1 LPKDLGETSLP
12 SDTQSAPEAR
22 FTIIEESNRPR
33 LDWKIWFPILVLIL
47 IGIVGM
53 ILVNI
58 FVGQERQ
65 QTESEWRIRMGIVA
79 DSRAADVNHWF
90 DQQFG
95 ELYGIAQNQ
104 SVQVY
109 IQQIAALAGDA
120 SQADQVEGLKEYLR
134 NILTVSAE
142 RAGFSVKT
150 NTSVDVNE
158 TQPALGGIMVIDAKG
173 AVIAASP
180 NAPAFDGDLKS
191 FVGNL
196 PPGQK
201 AVSDLFLNSA
211 GVPSLIFVTPILAA
225 QSEGAPVVEIGRI
238 VGVKQVAN
246 DLYPRLVQ
254 PGETTS
260 TGRSVLVQLK
270 DNKILY
276 LSPVVDPQHPIAPL
290 RLQIGI
296 DAPDLDVAF
305 GAQNPGGF
313 ATDKK
318 DYQGTP
324 VLATSRALSAV
335 PWVLV
340 YTVNYNEALGTAE
353 VRFRNL
359 TIVLWLAI
367 ALVAVIIG
375 LVWFYG
381 SSRRATQAA
390 LQFNQ
395 MKQKSEAQ
403 ANLLQLVTD
412 SQPTS
417 IFILDKDDRYTFA
430 NRQAA
435 KDAGIP
441 ASEMQGKPVANVL
454 GPAAAKRVIRL
465 NHQAMDENRNVTEY
479 GPVEIAGKPK
489 MVQSEHIPLKAPAGG
504 ISGVLTVE
512 DDITDFVH
520 ERERRA
526 RTLNQL
532 VKTLVDVVDKRD
544 PFAARHSTRVAHVA
558 RAVAK
563 EMNLS
568 DIEIETADIAGNLLN
583 LGKIL
588 IPEAVLAK
596 TENLTE
602 DERAMIRNSILTS
615 GELLKGIEFDGPVVE
630 TLQQAQA
637 NFDGTGNPPLKGD
650 EIVITARVIAVANA
664 FIGMISDR
672 AFRQALSIDQAIEAL
687 MKGVGKAFDR
697 RVVAALINYLDNHGG
712 REALQNQDTPRA

>member
-1 LPKDLGETSLP
+1 LPERLGEISLP
-12 SDTQSAPEAR
+12 NDTQSAPEAR
-22 FTIIEESNRPR
+22 FTIVEESNRGR
-33 LDWKIWFPILVLIL
+33 LDWKIWFPILALIV

-53 ILVNI
+53 VLVNA

-65 QTESEWRIRMGIVA
+65 QAETEWRIRMGIVA
-79 DSRAADVNHWF
+79 DSRAADVNRWF

-95 ELYGIAQNQ
+95 ELSGIAQNQ
-104 SVQVY
+104 QVQVY
-109 IQQIAALAGDA
+109 IQQIAQLAGDA
-120 SQADQVEGLKEYLR
+120 SQADQVEGLREYLR
-134 NILTVSAE
+134 NIVTVSAD
-142 RAGFSVKT
+142 RAGFSLKQKPDL
-150 NTSVDVNE
+150 DVNE
-158 TQPALGGIMVIDAKG
+158 TQPAVAGMMVIDAKG
-173 AVIAASP
+173 NVIAASP
-180 NAPAFDGDLKS
+180 NAPAFDGDLKA
-191 FVGNL
+191 FVTGVA
-196 PPGQK
+196 PGQK
-201 AVSDLFLNSA
+201 AVSDLFRNSA

-225 QSEGAPVVEIGRI
+225 QSEGAPVVEIGRV
-238 VGVKQVAN
+238 VGVKQVAD

-254 PGETTS
+254 PGETTK
-260 TGRSVLVQLK
+260 TGRSVLVELK
-270 DNKILY
+270 DNKVTY
-276 LSPVVDPQHPIAPL
+276 LSPIADPQHPVQPL
-290 RLQIGI
+290 RLQVGI
-296 DAPDLDVAF
+296 DAADLDVAF
-305 GAQNPGGF
+305 AAQNPGGF

-324 VLATSRALSAV
+324 VLVTSRSLSAA
-335 PWVLV
+335 PWVLA
-340 YTVNYNEALGTAE
+340 YTVGYDEALGAAE
-353 VRFRNL
+353 ARFRTL
-359 TIVLWLAI
+359 AIVLWLAI
-367 ALVAVIIG
+367 ALVAVVIG

-395 MKQKSEAQ
+395 MKQRSEAQ

-417 IFILDKDDRYTFA
+417 IFILDKDDKYTFA

-441 ASEMQGKPVANVL
+441 AAEMQGKPVANVL
-454 GPAAAKRVIRL
+454 GPAAAKRIIRL
-465 NHQAMDENRNVTEY
+465 NHQAMEENRTVTEY
-479 GPVEIAGKPK
+479 GPVDAGGKVK

-544 PFAARHSTRVAHVA
+544 PFAAQHSARVARVA

-568 DIEIETADIAGNLLN
+568 DVDVETAEIAGNLLN

-602 DERAMIRNSILTS
+602 GERAMIRNSIMTS
-615 GELLKGIEFDGPVVE
+615 GDLIKGIEFDGPVVE

-637 NFDGTGNPPLKGD
+637 NFDGSGNPPLKGD

-712 REALQNQDTPRA
+712 RETLQAQEAPRT